1 MSNLDILQLNS
12 YNPKKIAFWMYNDDE
27 KRWNK
32 NRKKEGKDWY
42 FYNAN
47 DIEYKHNSYGYRCDE
62 FEKYEWKNYVL
73 FLGCSNVYGKGNYEK
88 DTIPSQYAKI
98 TGQQIIN
105 MGVCGAGP
113 DTIHHNTIA
122 LIEKNYIPKK
132 VIICWPEPTRQMWY
146 TGDDIGSGAEPI
158 FLGSWQVKNNT
169 NKKKEHL
176 KKSLKKQVLWEN
188 FIESSEHYKT
198 VAYLIQSS
206 VIKAWTLAGVPIQ
219 NYYFQHGKFHK
230 IHSIQHA
237 VIRENEGRAFPFR
250 VLPRGIDRARDCVH
264 WGPKSNKIYAEYID
278 KYT

>member
-12 YNPKKIAFWMYNDDE
+12 YHPKKIAFWQLNDEE

-73 FLGCSNVYGKGNYEK
+73 FLGCSNVYGKGNYVK

-98 TGQQIIN
+98 TGQQTIN

-146 TGDDIGSGAEPI
+146 TGDDIGSGAKPV
-158 FLGSWQVKNNT
+158 FLGNWVVENNT
-169 NKKKEHL
+169 NKKKREYL
-176 KKSLKKQVLWEN
+176 KKSLKTQVVWEN

-219 NYYFQHGKFHK
+219 NYYFHYGKFHK
-230 IHSIQHA
+230 
-237 VIRENEGRAFPFR
+237 NEGIAFPFKL
-250 VLPRGIDRARDCVH
+250 LPKGIDRARDCLH
-264 WGPKSNKIYAEYID
+264 WGPESNKIYAEYID